1 MQSSTERWHRL
12 KTLFETVLSSGFQ
25 NRDALLA
32 ELCAD
37 DTGLR
42 DEVRTLLL
50 AHERRGFVDELA
62 DRLGGTATAG
72 GSATMGR
79 YELIEQLGHGGMGVV
94 WKARD
99 PQLDRVVAL
108 KVLPPLFGSD
118 DEHRRRLLAEARAA
132 AALDHRAI
140 ATVYEIGETAEG
152 ELFLA
157 MAHYEGETLEA
168 RLARG
173 ALPAVEAMRIAG
185 EVAGGLAA
193 AHSRGITHCDLKPAN
208 IFLTGSGAV
217 KLLDFGI
224 ARVAGV
230 HPTYVAG
237 PQGTFGY
244 MSPEQ
249 RRGENVDARTDVWAL
264 GVVLYEMLTG
274 ERPARDQVASRLRA
288 LVPRIEGPRTGRG
301 TKVAV
306 GLARIIERAL
316 SAAPEDRYEDGSALG
331 AALQRLMDE
340 RVATGAGDRG
350 RIKRLPIPLSRFFG
364 RQREIEEITRLLGR
378 ERLIT
383 LTGPGGTGKTRLAL
397 QAAFA
402 RQDAFADGAL
412 FVALASVPDP
422 HLVASRI
429 GEVVGMPQRA
439 SGSPFDA
446 LSSFLRPHR
455 LLLLLDNFEH
465 VVTVAPSV
473 ATLVAECEGLTVMV
487 TSRVPLKV
495 AGEQEYP
502 VSPLPHPAP
511 CDLDAARALSSYAA
525 TALFVDR
532 ALAVCPD
539 VAIGD
544 HADAIVEIC
553 ARLDGLPLAIELAA
567 ARVKLFSPR
576 AMLARLDRR
585 LDLLKTDS
593 GDRPVR
599 HQSLRHAVSW
609 SYDLLTAGEQ
619 AVFRRLSVF
628 VGGCSLG
635 DAALLLDAPP
645 GDTGDT
651 LEECA
656 ALVDHSL
663 VRREDAADGSPR
675 LTMLETIREF
685 GLERLREAGEA
696 TNARRAHAA
705 GFLALA
711 ERAEPALT
719 GPDQAAWF
727 DRLELE
733 HDNLRTALSWAVD
746 VGEVDLALRFGKSL
760 WRFWV
765 ARSHLREGRE
775 RLARLLA
782 MPGAGARTLLRARV
796 LHAAATLAHGSSD
809 FRGACLLA
817 EESLA
822 IAREHGDRTLAAL
835 VLNNVAYLKTSIC
848 ESANGDTLCEEALT
862 LNQEV
867 GDARG
872 ISVALQNRAFLK
884 MFGGDYDAACTLFEE
899 SLNWRRAIVEP
910 RGAAYIMTNLAW
922 AELRRGAPDRASRL
936 LREARATLER
946 LDDRQ
951 LLAFTVMIEGVLN
964 NAVGRPEEA
973 FSCFERSG
981 ALYRLVDNNFGVALA
996 LTLDAEVALDRG
1008 DRQRASR
1015 DLEEALPL
1023 VRWTGHCGAMATAL
1037 SARARL
1043 AEDEGDRERAREFN
1057 NESLDLWMR
1066 LGHRHEIGRC
1076 QEALAR
1082 IG

>member
-1 MQSSTERWHRL
+1 MQSSTERWHRVN
-12 KTLFETVLSSGFQ
+12 TLFETVLSSDSEH
-25 NRDALLA
+25 RDVLLA
-32 ELCAD
+32 EMCAD
-37 DTGLR
+37 DTVLR
-42 DEVRTLLL
+42 DEVRALLL

-62 DRLGGTATAG
+62 ERLAAAPTAG
-72 GSATMGR
+72 PRATMGR
-79 YELIEQLGHGGMGVV
+79 YELVEEVGHGGMGVV

-108 KVLPPLFGSD
+108 KVLPPLFGFD
-118 DEHRRRLLAEARAA
+118 DDRRRRLLAEARAA

-157 MAHYEGETLEA
+157 MAFYEGETLEA
-168 RLARG
+168 RLTRG
-173 ALPAVEAMRIAG
+173 ALPTVEAMSIAG
-185 EVAGGLAA
+185 EVADGLAA

-230 HPTYVAG
+230 RPACVAG
-237 PQGTFGY
+237 PEGTFGY

-249 RRGENVDARTDVWAL
+249 RRGETVDPRTDVWAF
-264 GVVLYEMLTG
+264 GIVLHEMLTG
-274 ERPARDQVASRLRA
+274 ERP
-288 LVPRIEGPRTGRG
+288 GPHTGRG
-301 TKVAV
+301 TEVAV
-306 GLARIIERAL
+306 ALGRIIERAL

-331 AALQRLMDE
+331 AALHRLMDE
-340 RVATGAGDRG
+340 RMAPGARDRG
-350 RIKRLPIPLSRFFG
+350 PIKSLPIPLSRFFG
-364 RQREIEEITRLLGR
+364 RQNEIEEITRLLGR

-402 RQDAFADGAL
+402 CLDAFVDGAA
-412 FVALASVPDP
+412 FVALASVRDP
-422 HLVASRI
+422 QLVACRI
-429 GEVVGMPQRA
+429 GEVVGMPPRLA
-439 SGSPFDA
+439 DSPFDA
-446 LSSFLRPHR
+446 LSSFLRHRR

-465 VVTVAPSV
+465 VVTVAPAL
-473 ATLVAECEGLTVMV
+473 ATLLAECEGLTAMV

-502 VSPLPHPAP
+502 VSPLPHPAS
-511 CDLDAARALSSYAA
+511 CDHDAARALNSYAA

-585 LDLLKTDS
+585 LELLKADS
-593 GDRPVR
+593 RDRPER
-599 HQSLRHAVSW
+599 HQSLRQAVAW
-609 SYDLLTAGEQ
+609 SYDLLTPGQQ
-619 AVFRRLSVF
+619 AMFRRLSVF
-628 VGGCSLG
+628 VGGCSLN
-635 DAALLLDAPP
+635 DAATLLDSAPD
-645 GDTGDT
+645 DTGET

-727 DRLELE
+727 DRLEME
-733 HDNLRTALSWAVD
+733 HDNLRTALSWAVYGCD
-746 VGEVDLALRFGKSL
+746 VDLALRLGKSL

-765 ARSHLREGRE
+765 ARGHLREGRE

-782 MPGAGARTLLRARV
+782 MPGADARTLLRARV
-796 LHAAATLAHGSSD
+796 LHAAATLVHESWD

-822 IAREHGDRTLAAL
+822 IAREHGDRALVAL
-835 VLNNVAYLKTSIC
+835 VLNNVAYLKISIG
-848 ESANGDTLCEEALT
+848 ESANGDALCEEALT
-862 LNQEV
+862 LNQEI

-872 ISVALQNRAFLK
+872 ISVAFQNRALLK
-884 MFGGDYDAACTLFEE
+884 MCVADYDGACALYEE
-899 SLNWRRAIVEP
+899 SLKCRRAIGEP
-910 RGAAYIMTNLAW
+910 RGAAYMMTNVAW
-922 AELRRGAPDRASRL
+922 AEIRRGGALDRASPL
-936 LREARATLER
+936 LQEAHATFER

-951 LLAFTVMIEGVLN
+951 LLAWTL
-964 NAVGRPEEA
+964 AVAGLLAGAAERFEEA
-973 FSCFERSG
+973 FSCFERSVT
-981 ALYRLVDNNFGVALA
+981 LCRLVDNMLGLALA
-996 LTLDAEVALDRG
+996 LAFDAEVALGRG

-1023 VRWTGHCGAMATAL
+1023 FRRTGVCSGVADAL
-1037 SARARL
+1037 RLRARL

-1057 NESLDLWMR
+1057 RESLDLWMR
-1066 LGHRHEIGRC
+1066 LGNLREIGKC

>member
-1 MQSSTERWHRL
+1 MQSSTERRHRVN
-12 KTLFETVLSSGFQ
+12 TLFETVLSSGVQ
-25 NRDALLA
+25 NRDVLLA
-32 ELCAD
+32 EMCAG

-42 DEVRTLLL
+42 DEVRALLL

-62 DRLGGTATAG
+62 ERLAGVATAG
-72 GSATMGR
+72 RRATMGR
-79 YELIEQLGHGGMGVV
+79 YELVEEVGHGGMGVV

-118 DEHRRRLLAEARAA
+118 DERRRRLLAEARAA

-157 MAHYEGETLEA
+157 MAFYEGETLEA

-173 ALPAVEAMRIAG
+173 ALPTVEAMRIAG
-185 EVAGGLAA
+185 EVADGLAA
-193 AHSRGITHCDLKPAN
+193 AHARGITHCDLKPAN
-208 IFLTGSGAV
+208 IFLTGSRAV

-224 ARVAGV
+224 ATVAGV
-230 HPTYVAG
+230 RPASVAVR
-237 PQGTFGY
+237 QGTFGY

-249 RRGENVDARTDVWAL
+249 RRGKNVDPRTDVWAF
-264 GVVLYEMLTG
+264 GIVLHEMLTG
-274 ERPARDQVASRLRA
+274 ERPARAPVASELRA
-288 LVPRIEGPRTGRG
+288 VLHAIEGPRTGRG
-301 TKVAV
+301 TEVAV

-316 SAAPEDRYEDGSALG
+316 RAAPEDRYEDGSALG
-331 AALQRLMDE
+331 AALHRLMDE
-340 RVATGAGDRG
+340 RVAPGARDRG
-350 RIKRLPIPLSRFFG
+350 SIKSLPIPLSRFFG

-402 RQDAFADGAL
+402 GQDAFADGAA

-429 GEVVGMPQRA
+429 GEVVGMPQR
-439 SGSPFDA
+439 SVGSAFEA
-446 LSSFLRPHR
+446 LSSFLRHRR

-465 VVTVAPSV
+465 VVTVAPAL
-473 ATLVAECEGLTVMV
+473 ATLLAECEGLTVMV

-511 CDLDAARALSSYAA
+511 RDLDAARALSRYAA

-593 GDRPVR
+593 CDRPVR

-609 SYDLLTAGEQ
+609 SYDLLKAGEQ
-619 AVFRRLSVF
+619 AMFRRLSVF
-628 VGGCSLG
+628 VGGCSLN
-635 DAALLLDAPP
+635 DAAMLRDAAPDDS
-645 GDTGDT
+645 GDM

-685 GLERLREAGEA
+685 GLERLRAAGEA
-696 TNARRAHAA
+696 TNARRAHAV
-705 GFLALA
+705 GFLAFA

-746 VGEVDLALRFGKSL
+746 VGDVDLALRLGKSL
-760 WRFWV
+760 WRFWL
-765 ARSHLREGRE
+765 ARGHLREGRE

-782 MPGAGARTLLRARV
+782 MPGAAARTLLRAQV
-796 LHAAATLAHGSSD
+796 LHGASTLVHGSSD
-809 FRGACLLA
+809 NHGACLLA

-822 IAREHGDRTLAAL
+822 IAREHGDRALVAL
-835 VLNNVAYLKTSIC
+835 VLNNVALLKTVIG
-848 ESANGDTLCEEALT
+848 ETANVDTLCEEALT

-872 ISVALQNRAFLK
+872 ISVALQNRALLK
-884 MFGGDYDAACTLFEE
+884 TYVGDYDGACALYEE
-899 SLNWRRAIVEP
+899 SLKWRQAIGEP
-910 RGAAYIMTNLAW
+910 RGAAYIMTSFAW
-922 AELRRGAPDRASRL
+922 AEIGRGGLDRAWRL
-936 LREARATLER
+936 LQEAHATLDR

-951 LLAFTVMIEGVLN
+951 LLAWTLTIEGLL
-964 NAVGRPEEA
+964 ASAAERAEEA
-973 FSCFERSG
+973 YSCFERS
-981 ALYRLVDNNFGVALA
+981 ATLWRLVDNMFGLSYALA
-996 LTLDAEVALDRG
+996 FDAEVALGRG

-1023 VRWTGHCGAMATAL
+1023 IRRIGACWGTANAL
-1037 SARARL
+1037 RVRARL
-1043 AEDEGDRERAREFN
+1043 AEAEGDRERAREFN
-1057 NESLDLWMR
+1057 TESLNLWMR
-1066 LGHRHEIGRC
+1066 LGNLHEIGKC